1 MPGVSPPGYRLAK
14 PLSLVYPRT
23 KIKPRGL
30 REETFHVVPA
40 ILEQRLEV
48 RLRPL
53 GCLMKSTKYLLI
65 GGGLASNRAAKQIRK
80 ADANG
85 SITLIGEE
93 PYVPYDRPPLS
104 KEFLR
109 GEKPKEAIL
118 LDPEQYF
125 RDHDI
130 DLVLGVAVQQ
140 IDLANKRAVLANG
153 ETVAFEKALIAT
165 GGRPVR
171 LKLPG
176 SDLPGVHY
184 LRTLDDSATIRAGA
198 SPGKRAVLI
207 GAGFI
212 GMEVAASL
220 TQQGVQVTVVE
231 VQPHIWARFADAT
244 LAGFFQEY
252 CADKG
257 VTFHTNEMVTEIRG
271 TDSPAA
277 VFTRSGKE
285 IPCDFVCI
293 AVGIV
298 PNVELA
304 RQAGLE
310 VDNGVV
316 VNEYLQTSHPDVYA
330 AGDVANYLD
339 PVFGKR
345 RRVEHWGHAEY
356 CGMLAAQNMAGAHK
370 TYDLLTYVW
379 SDIFG
384 LHLQFAGDETEYDQ
398 VLLRGRFADKSF
410 TVLFLKQ
417 QVLTAYFAV
426 NTGAKDFLAL
436 QRLIRGKRDVRGK
449 EPQLQDPAVP
459 VKSLL

>member
-1 MPGVSPPGYRLAK
+1 
-14 PLSLVYPRT
+14 
-23 KIKPRGL
+23 
-30 REETFHVVPA
+30 
-40 ILEQRLEV
+40 
-48 RLRPL
+48 
-53 GCLMKSTKYLLI
+53 MKSTKYLLI
-65 GGGLASNRAAKQIRK
+65 GGGLASNRAAKQLRK
-80 ADANG
+80 ADADG

-93 PYVPYDRPPLS
+93 SYVPYDRPPLS

-109 GEKPKEAIL
+109 GEKSKDAIL

-125 RDHDI
+125 RDHAI

-140 IDLANKRAVLANG
+140 LDLANKSAVLANG
-153 ETVAFEKALIAT
+153 EPIAFEKALIAT
-165 GGRPVR
+165 GGRPIR

-176 SDLPGVHY
+176 GDLPGVHY
-184 LRTLDDSATIRAGA
+184 LRTLDDSAAIRSEAG
-198 SPGKRAVLI
+198 PGKRAVFI

-220 TQQGVQVTVVE
+220 TQLGVQVTVIE
-231 VQPHIWARFADAT
+231 AQPHIWARFADAT
-244 LAGFFQEY
+244 LAGFFQAY
-252 CADKG
+252 AADKG
-257 VTFHTNEMVTEIRG
+257 VTFHTNEMVAEIRG
-271 TDSPAA
+271 TDRPAA
-277 VFTRSGKE
+277 VITRSGTE
-285 IPCDFVCI
+285 ISCDFVCVG
-293 AVGIV
+293 VGIV

-330 AGDVANYLD
+330 AGDAANYLD

-356 CGMLAAQNMAGAHK
+356 CGTLAGQNMAGANK
-370 TYDLLTYVW
+370 KYDLLTYVW
-379 SDIFG
+379 SDIFD
-384 LHLQFAGDETEYDQ
+384 LHLQFAGDETEHDQ
-398 VLLRGRFADKSF
+398 VLLRGRFEDKSF

-417 QVLTAYFAV
+417 KVLTAYFAV

-436 QRLIRGKRDVRGK
+436 QRLIRGKQDISGK
-449 EPQLQDPAVP
+449 ETQLQDSAVP